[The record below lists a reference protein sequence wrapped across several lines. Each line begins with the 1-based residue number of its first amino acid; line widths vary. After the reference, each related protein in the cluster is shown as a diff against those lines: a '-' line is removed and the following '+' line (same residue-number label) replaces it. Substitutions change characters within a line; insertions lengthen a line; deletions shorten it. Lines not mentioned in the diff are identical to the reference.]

1 MPIKS
6 SSHGARSLVWSGSD
20 MRAPNTRIKIRPGLI
35 SLLVGSAILWC
46 ACSKP
51 KPALPP
57 PPPGDSQ
64 FSKGQVWSIGHSPED
79 TRNISATVYFVGSS
93 TNYGHVI
100 FVDVQDKRRFN
111 KRHNH
116 LMPFSEAA
124 LRQSTGKLLEAQVS
138 LPVDEV
144 RVFDD
149 AYFDYRAQLNSDL
162 IEECFTK
169 PVTDVLQEE
178 NEQELQAQRKA
189 EKENKPWPWW
199 RFWE

>member
-1 MPIKS
+1 MKGTTEGP
-6 SSHGARSLVWSGSD
+6 SL
-20 MRAPNTRIKIRPGLI
+20 RLGLI
-35 SLLVGSAILWC
+35 NLAVAATVILSG
-46 ACSKP
+46 CSKP
-51 KPALPP
+51 KAVLPP

-79 TRNISATVYFVGSS
+79 ASNISATVYFVGSS

-100 FVDVQDKRRFN
+100 FVDVQDKKRFN
-111 KRHNH
+111 KSHHH

-124 LRQSTGKLLEAQVS
+124 LRQSTRELIEAKVD
-138 LPVDEV
+138 LPADEV
-144 RVFDD
+144 KEFDNF
-149 AYFDYRAQLNSDL
+149 YFWYRANLNSEQ
-162 IEECFTK
+162 IEECYTK
-169 PVTDVLQEE
+169 PVPDILQEE